1 MMLKSFV
8 HTVATPLKKW
18 GRTCP
23 RGGDMG
29 KRKNWGNMGGESE
42 QVQLRQVR
50 KKKKWGKIKNG
61 EKWEGEVNKWS

>member
-23 RGGDMG
+23 REG
-29 KRKNWGNMGGESE
+29 KWEKE
-42 QVQLRQVR
+42 
-50 KKKKWGKIKNG
+50 KKKKNG
-61 EKWEGEVNKWS
+61 GKWEGKVNKGSRTCLGKNMRKIK